1 MRGEEEVKNEGIEE
15 GGCDLKSK
23 RRRKRSVRN
32 ASRAH

>member
-23 RRRKRSVRN
+23 RRREERGL
-32 ASRAH
+32 